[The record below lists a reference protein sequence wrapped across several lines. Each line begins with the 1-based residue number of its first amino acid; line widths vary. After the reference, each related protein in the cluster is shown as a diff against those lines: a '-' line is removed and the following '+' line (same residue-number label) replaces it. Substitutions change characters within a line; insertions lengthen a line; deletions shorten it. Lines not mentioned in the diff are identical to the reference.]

1 MRRAGGPACIGVSL
15 LIAGCASHSAPAVV
29 APVTPP
35 PVVAEAPAPVLA
47 PPPSPAVNPIDALIA
62 ESNRHFDAGR
72 KEVQDGHLE
81 AARSEFNR
89 ALELVMQWSG
99 GPRADARLREHFDRL
114 VERISAVEILALA
127 EGDGFAQQRSEPA
140 AIDTLLDTPDPAGA
154 TAETARHVETSLEST
169 KYDVPIPFNSRVL
182 SYVELFSG
190 RLKGYLEEGLGR
202 GSRYLP
208 MIQDVFRA
216 EGLPLDLAYIPLV
229 ESAFKPSAL
238 SRANARGVWQFMS
251 GTGIENGLQHDWYID
266 ERADPVKATRAAAK
280 YLKTLYEQFGDWH
293 LALASYNGGPGR
305 VQQSMKRS
313 GKDDFW
319 EISASSRYLPR
330 ETRNYVPLILAAII
344 VARNPVQYGLDITP
358 VVEPITDVVRLSA
371 PADLRRIAEWIDVP
385 VQVLQDLNPELRR
398 WTTPVRMT
406 DYDLTV
412 PMGKAEVL
420 SARLAESTSAELA
433 PLNRYTVRKGE
444 TIATIAKKLQVK
456 RADLAQANYLSE
468 RSKLDAGQQLVIPR
482 APTLLLAANDRG
494 DSEADVTASNKADT
508 GRDDPE
514 PVAAPVR
521 RAAAPRATAARSPV
535 ARTTA
540 ARASAEPTR
549 VVHRVKSGETLF
561 SIAQKYNT
569 SVAAVRQSNNL
580 RGNTIKVGQRL
591 TIAVKGSIQAD

>member
-1 MRRAGGPACIGVSL
+1 
-15 LIAGCASHSAPAVV
+15 V
-29 APVTPP
+29 APP
-35 PVVAEAPAPVLA
+35 PVIAEAPPLAPTAAPV
-47 PPPSPAVNPIDALIA
+47 PAADPIDALIA
-62 ESNRHFDAGR
+62 ESNRHFDTGR

-89 ALELVMQWSG
+89 ALELVMQWKA

-127 EGDGFAQQRSEPA
+127 EGDGFAEQRSEPA
-140 AIDTLLDTPDPAGA
+140 AIDTLLDTPEPTGA
-154 TAETARHVETSLEST
+154 TAETARTVENSQT
-169 KYDVPIPFNSRVL
+169 KYDIAIPLNSRVL

-202 GSRYLP
+202 GTRYLP

-238 SRANARGVWQFMS
+238 SRAKARGVWQFMS

-266 ERADPVKATRAAAK
+266 ERADPEKATRAAAK

-305 VQQSMKRS
+305 VQRSMKRS

-319 EISASSRYLPR
+319 DISASSRFLPR

-344 VARNPVQYGLDITP
+344 VARNPVQYGLDIAP
-358 VVEPITDVVRLSA
+358 VVEPLTDVVRLSA

-412 PMGKAEVL
+412 PMGKAEAL
-420 SARLAESTSAELA
+420 SAHLADATPEDLA

-444 TIATIAKKLQVK
+444 TIATIARKLKVK
-456 RADLAQANYLSE
+456 RADLAQANYLTE
-468 RSKLDAGQQLVIPR
+468 RSKLASGQQLVIPR

-494 DSEADVTASNKADT
+494 EAEA
-508 GRDDPE
+508 E
-514 PVAAPVR
+514 
-521 RAAAPRATAARSPV
+521 ATAADKADVGRGAPDTVVASSPSRRPAA
-535 ARTTA
+535 ARTASSRTA
-540 ARASAEPTR
+540 ASRTATSRTSAEPTR

-569 SVAAVRQSNNL
+569 SVAAVRQGNQL

-591 TIAVKGSIQAD
+591 TILSKGAVKGSTQAD

>member
-1 MRRAGGPACIGVSL
+1 MLRAGGPACICVSL
-15 LIAGCASHSAPAVV
+15 LLAGCASHSTPAVV
-29 APVTPP
+29 APVTPAPAVAVAP
-35 PVVAEAPAPVLA
+35 PPTPPPPAPAP
-47 PPPSPAVNPIDALIA
+47 AVDPIDALIA
-62 ESNRHFDAGR
+62 ESTRHFETGR
-72 KEVQDGHLE
+72 REIHDGHLE
-81 AARSEFNR
+81 AARAEFNR
-89 ALELVMQWSG
+89 ALELVMHWQT

-127 EGDGFAQQRSEPA
+127 EGDGFAEQRSEPA
-140 AIDTLLDTPDPAGA
+140 AIDALLDSPDPAGA
-154 TAETARHVETSLEST
+154 TPETAKTVESTLEST
-169 KYDVPIPFNSRVL
+169 KYDINIPFNSRVL

-190 RLKGYLEEGLGR
+190 RLKGYLEEGLSR
-202 GSRYLP
+202 GARYLP
-208 MIQDVFRA
+208 MIQEVFRA

-238 SRANARGVWQFMS
+238 SRAKARGVWQFMS

-266 ERADPVKATRAAAK
+266 ERADPEKATRAAAK
-280 YLKTLYEQFGDWH
+280 YLKTLYNQFGDWH

-305 VQQSMKRS
+305 VQRSMKRS

-344 VARNPVQYGLDITP
+344 VARNPVQYDLDIAP
-358 VVEPITDVVRLSA
+358 VAEPQTDVVRLSA

-385 VQVLQDLNPELRR
+385 VQVLQDMNPELRR

-420 SARLAESTSAELA
+420 SAKLADTTPADLA

-444 TIATIAKKLQVK
+444 TIATIARKLKVK

-468 RSKLDAGQQLVIPR
+468 RTKLASGQQLVIPR
-482 APTLLLAANDRG
+482 APTLLLASGDR
-494 DSEADVTASNKADT
+494 SEDADDPPRVADT
-508 GRDDPE
+508 GRGGPDTV
-514 PVAAPVR
+514 VATSASSR
-521 RAAAPRATAARSPV
+521 RAAAAPAR
-535 ARTTA
+535 
-540 ARASAEPTR
+540 RASVEPTR
-549 VVHRVKSGETLF
+549 VVHRVKAGETLF

-569 SVAAVRQSNNL
+569 SVAAVRQANKL

-591 TIAVKGSIQAD
+591 TITAKGSTQAD

>member
-1 MRRAGGPACIGVSL
+1 MLRAAGAACIGVSL
-15 LIAGCASHSAPAVV
+15 LLAGCASHSAPAVV
-29 APVTPP
+29 APVAPP
-35 PVVAEAPAPVLA
+35 AVVAEAPAPPPVPI
-47 PPPSPAVNPIDALIA
+47 PPPAADPVEALIA
-62 ESNRHFDAGR
+62 ESTRHFESGR

-81 AARSEFNR
+81 AARGEFNR

-99 GPRADARLREHFDRL
+99 GARTDARLRAHFDRL

-127 EGDGFAQQRSEPA
+127 EGDGFTEQRSEPA
-140 AIDTLLDTPDPAGA
+140 AIDALLDTPDPSGA
-154 TAETARHVETSLEST
+154 TAETARTVENSLESV
-169 KYDVPIPFNSRVL
+169 KYDIPIPLNARVI

-190 RLKGYLEEGLGR
+190 RLKGYLEEGLSR
-202 GSRYLP
+202 GARYLP
-208 MIQDVFRA
+208 MIQEVFRA
-216 EGLPLDLAYIPLV
+216 EGLPLDLAYVPLV

-238 SRANARGVWQFMS
+238 SRAKARGIWQFMS

-266 ERADPVKATRAAAK
+266 ERADPEKATRAAAK
-280 YLKTLYEQFGDWH
+280 YLKSLYDQFGDWH

-305 VQQSMKRS
+305 VQRSMKRS
-313 GKDDFW
+313 GRDDFW
-319 EISASSRYLPR
+319 DISASSRYLPR
-330 ETRNYVPLILAAII
+330 ETRNYVPLILAAIV
-344 VARNPVQYGLDITP
+344 VARNPVQYGLDIAP
-358 VVEPITDVVRLSA
+358 VVEPLTDVVRLSA

-385 VQVLQDLNPELRR
+385 VQVLQDMNPELRR

-420 SARLAESTSAELA
+420 SSRLAEATPEELA

-444 TIATIAKKLQVK
+444 TIATIARQLKVK

-468 RSKLDAGQQLVIPR
+468 RSRIATGQQLVIPR

-494 DSEADVTASNKADT
+494 DGEADDTLAVKTET

-514 PVAAPVR
+514 PVATAPVR
-521 RAAAPRATAARSPV
+521 RAAAPRPAAARTV
-535 ARTTA
+535 AS
-540 ARASAEPTR
+540 RAPAEPSR
-549 VVHRVKSGETLF
+549 IVHRVKSGETLF

-569 SVAAVRQSNNL
+569 SVTAVRQSNRL

-591 TIAVKGSIQAD
+591 TIAVKGSSQAD